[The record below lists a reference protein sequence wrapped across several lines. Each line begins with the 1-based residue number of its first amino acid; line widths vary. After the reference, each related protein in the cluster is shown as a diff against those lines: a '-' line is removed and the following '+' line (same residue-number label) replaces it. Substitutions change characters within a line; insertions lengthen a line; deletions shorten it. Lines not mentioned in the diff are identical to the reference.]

1 MKSSDKSF
9 YRTLMM
15 NYIKNINKYLYIL
28 VFTVITTV
36 FSYGQSVNAGG
47 SSTTCGTSYT
57 LQGSTEGGDTKG
69 LTWSVVG
76 KPSGATD
83 PVISNPSILKPSVTG
98 MNKPGVYTFRLTKVN
113 PSGSAHSEVQITSSG
128 DISSFS
134 AGSNIL
140 TIPASV
146 GTVNLNG
153 VIPEGF
159 TGEWRAVNILQ
170 YEKYSTTTDINT
182 NISNKNIANPTF
194 SLIKKS
200 DHDADP
206 AYKLILK
213 ITSIY
218 NAYCVSEKEIVV
230 RFIPNPHI
238 IVPEQ
243 ISQCGESI
251 VDDTMFFDLPTNS
264 PAFATDKPNAAGS
277 PTSGTTIT
285 LNTIEKPGTGVFEY
299 KLLDLRRMYFRMD
312 NVGVY
317 KFTLTIK
324 NAIGEYTTPII
335 TFNKTGVKPGEINF
349 VLADHPEQ
357 YMNYAGGGT
366 GGELLCGKVGDNSPI
381 NVYFSLNEK
390 DDPLTTITTTSVGSE
405 NTPGGIVPNVQ
416 MFEAGKKVRFFT
428 VTPPVGGWKAGTY
441 PISINISNGGCYIS
455 ITYYIHVSDGNRSDL
470 KVEDVVVCYPG
481 TGTINANVILPTPF
495 QETINKTYFQGFY
508 GNYELEVVSIPTGS
522 AEPEFESDIWNERTL
537 KSTSTVISNLNKAG
551 EYVFKIKA
559 IGYGSH
565 VDWLV
570 RQEYECSGASRE
582 TTFKVIVSEQ
592 IGANA
597 GSNQEDVFC
606 RARTV
611 LVGNDPGAAGQ
622 GKWTVESAPAG
633 MVPTFSD
640 DTSPRAIVAGMDA
653 TGNYK
658 FKWTI
663 KTGDCESSS
672 IVEVITDQDNC
683 KAPKI
688 ITNPMV
694 PTKTKR
700 R

>member
-1 MKSSDKSF
+1 MVG
-9 YRTLMM
+9 YA
-15 NYIKNINKYLYIL
+15 
-28 VFTVITTV
+28 
-36 FSYGQSVNAGG
+36 QSVNAGG
-47 SSTTCGTSYT
+47 NRTICGTEYT
-57 LQGSTEGGDTKG
+57 LEGSTDAGDTKG
-69 LTWSVVG
+69 ITWSIES
-76 KPSGATD
+76 KPAGATD
-83 PVISNPSILKPSVTG
+83 PIISNPNILTPTVTG
-98 MNKPGVYTFRLTKVN
+98 MNKPGPYVFKLTKVN
-113 PSGSAHSEVQITSSG
+113 AGGSITAPSKVTITSSG
-128 DISSFS
+128 DVSSFS

-140 TIPASV
+140 NVPATT
-146 GTVNLNG
+146 GTVQLNG

-182 NISNKNIANPTF
+182 SISNKNIANPTF

-200 DHDADP
+200 NHDADP

-213 ITSIY
+213 ITSIH
-218 NAYCVSEKEIVV
+218 NPFCVIEKEVIV

-243 ISQCGESI
+243 ISSCGENI
-251 VDDTMFFDLPTNS
+251 VDDTMFFDLLANS

-285 LNTIEKPGTGVFEY
+285 LNTIQKPGTGVFDF
-299 KLLDLRRMYFRMD
+299 KLLDISRVYFRMD

-317 KFTLTIK
+317 KFTLTVK

-366 GGELLCGKVGDNSPI
+366 GGELLCGKVGDSSPI

-390 DDPLTTITTTSVGSE
+390 DDPLTTITTASASSG
-405 NTPGGIVPNVQ
+405 NTPGGVVPNVQ
-416 MFEAGKKVRFFT
+416 MFEAGKKVRYFT

-455 ITYYIHVSDGNRSDL
+455 VSYYIHVSDGNRSDL
-470 KVEDVVVCYPG
+470 KVEDIIVCYPG
-481 TGTINANVILPTPF
+481 TGTVKANVILPTPF
-495 QETINKTYFQGFY
+495 QEVINKTYFQGFY
-508 GNYELEVVSIPTGS
+508 GNYELEVVSKPNGS
-522 AEPEFESDIWNERTL
+522 AEPQFERDIWNQRTL
-537 KSTSTVISNLNKAG
+537 KSTSTVIDNLNKPG

-570 RQEYECSGASRE
+570 AQEYACSGASRE

-592 IGANA
+592 VGSNA
-597 GSNQEDVFC
+597 GSNQDDLFC

-611 LVGNDPGAAGQ
+611 LVGNDPGAGQ
-622 GKWTVESAPAG
+622 GKWTVESAPVG
-633 MVPTFSD
+633 MTPTFSD
-640 DTSPRAIVAGMDA
+640 DTNSRTIVAGLDA
-653 TGNYK
+653 TGTYK
-658 FKWTI
+658 FTWTI
-663 KTGDCESSS
+663 TTGDCISAST
-672 IVEVITDQDNC
+672 VEVITDQDNC
-683 KAPKI
+683 KKPLI
-688 ITNPMV
+688 ITNP
-694 PTKTKR
+694 TTTSKTIKR
-700 R
+700 KK